1 MPCGYILTR
10 EERNMKQKSI
20 PIALI
25 TGYLG
30 AGKTTLLNHI
40 LNNQNGYRVAVIV
53 NDIGTVNIDAELI
66 TQGGYV
72 KEADNSLIPLTN
84 GCICCTLKLD
94 LVRQLAELAR
104 SGRVD
109 YIMIEASGVC
119 EPIPIAQTVTMMSM
133 ALKNKGLPPI
143 CHLDNVIV
151 VADTLRLVHE
161 FGCGEYFLDGTADE
175 EDIESLLIQQLEFC
189 NTVVMN
195 KVEMVSVEEKN
206 RVRAVIHA
214 LSPEAVILETSF
226 GKAELS
232 QLLEVKRFDYEKAC
246 MSAGWIEA
254 LDNPEEKE
262 PETLEYGI
270 DTFVYYRRKP
280 LVREKFEKLL
290 KTWPSGVIR
299 TKGFLWLE
307 KEPDQVYVF
316 EQAGIQASMSEDGT
330 WIASA
335 PAEEQKQFLAKD
347 PEIRKNWDTT
357 YGDRMVKLVF
367 IGRDM
372 DKEKICRLLD
382 SCLGK

>member
-1 MPCGYILTR
+1 
-10 EERNMKQKSI
+10 MKQKSI

>member
-1 MPCGYILTR
+1 MIRKC
-10 EERNMKQKSI
+10 I

-40 LNNQNGYRVAVIV
+40 LENQKGYRAAVLV
-53 NDIGTVNIDAELI
+53 NDIGTINIDASLI
-66 TQGGYV
+66 AKGGYV
-72 KEADNSLIPLTN
+72 RQEDHNLIPLTN

-94 LVRQLAELAR
+94 LVRQLADLAL
-104 SGRVD
+104 SGKVD

-119 EPIPIAQTVTMMSM
+119 EPIPIAQTITMMNL
-133 ALKNKGLPPI
+133 ALENKSLSPL
-143 CHLDNVIV
+143 CRLDNIIM

-161 FGCGEYFLDGTADE
+161 FGCGERFLDGTAGE

-189 NTVVMN
+189 STVIMN
-195 KVEMVSVEEKN
+195 KVEMVTGDERK

-226 GKAELS
+226 GEAELS
-232 QLLEVKRFDYEKAC
+232 QLLDVKRFDYEKAC

-254 LDNPEEKE
+254 LNHPEEKE

-280 LVREKFEKLL
+280 IVWEKFEELL
-290 KTWPSGVIR
+290 KTWPMGVIR

-307 KEPDQVYVF
+307 KEPDKVYVF
-316 EQAGIQASMSEDGT
+316 EQAGVQAGLRENGI
-330 WIASA
+330 WIAASS
-335 PAEEQKQFLAKD
+335 PSEQKQALAQN
-347 PEIRKNWDTT
+347 PEIQRDWDAD
-357 YGDRMVKLVF
+357 YGDRMVKLLRKQSELV
-367 IGRDM
+367 
-372 DKEKICRLLD
+372 
-382 SCLGK
+382 